1 MMLLLTGSLIVCK
14 NSGIAILFLNNL
26 LMLLRLCLQS
36 SDIVI
41 LAAIHLIVLLL
52 VDIQNFKDLLEL
64 KIYLFLHFLKW
75 NIRIN

>member
-64 KIYLFLHFLKW
+64 KIYLFLHFLKIF
-75 NIRIN
+75 N

>member
-26 LMLLRLCLQS
+26 LTLLRLCLQS

-64 KIYLFLHFLKW
+64 KIY
-75 NIRIN
+75 